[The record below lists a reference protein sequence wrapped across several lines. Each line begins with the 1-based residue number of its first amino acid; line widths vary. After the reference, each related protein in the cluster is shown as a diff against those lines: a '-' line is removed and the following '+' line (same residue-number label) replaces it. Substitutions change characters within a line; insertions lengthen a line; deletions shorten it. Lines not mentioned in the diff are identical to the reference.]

1 MIKTE
6 ITPQRKTV
14 QISQESQNNRLLTDK
29 SRSLK
34 KLHKL
39 PSSVELYQ
47 ITPTSRGTAP
57 VTSASNPIFVQ
68 PKILHCQ
75 RQAELSAVQST
86 PEKLC

>member
-6 ITPQRKTV
+6 IIPQRKTV
-14 QISQESQNNRLLTDK
+14 QISQETQDNPVLTDK

-47 ITPTSRGTAP
+47 ITPTSRRPAP

-75 RQAELSAVQST
+75 RQAEL
-86 PEKLC
+86 